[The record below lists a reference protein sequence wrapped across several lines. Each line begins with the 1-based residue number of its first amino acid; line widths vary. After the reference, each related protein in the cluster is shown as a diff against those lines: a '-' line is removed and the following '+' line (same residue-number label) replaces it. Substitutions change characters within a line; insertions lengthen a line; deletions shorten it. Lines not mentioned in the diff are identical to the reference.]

1 VGRGMLFLTPV
12 TPVPVTSLGRVHMTG
27 IGGTGMAGVA
37 RLLLGRGVQV
47 SGTDRAPSAEIEELA
62 WLGAVI
68 HIGHSAGYLGDA
80 DTLVMTSAIRQDNP
94 ELAEARRRGL
104 PVLHR
109 AAALASLMFGRQ
121 GIAVTGTHGKTTTT
135 SMLTTVLR
143 HCGADPSYV
152 IGGILAETG
161 VCAADGAGAPFVVEA
176 DESDGSFVMLSPQ
189 AAIVTCIQ
197 ADHLDRYADL
207 AQIEAAFAAFA
218 GRLPDGGVLVACA
231 DDPGSARLADAA
243 ARRLRV
249 LRYGMSEDCDY
260 RVSAVQRRGMT
271 TVATVTPGPRAALTA
286 PAGLRI
292 QVPVPGGHNALNAAA
307 ALALASEL
315 GYPAGEVVAGLAA
328 YGGARRRMEVK
339 GEADGVSVLDSYAHH
354 PAEIAA
360 DLTAARELAEG
371 GRVIVVFQPHLYSRT
386 RIFAAEFG
394 AALSLADEVIV
405 LDIYAARE
413 EPEPGV
419 TGQLIAEKISGPVAR
434 FLPDLAGVPD
444 MISGI
449 AKPGDLV
456 FTMGA
461 GNVTALGPLIVAALR
476 ERAGAGP

>member
-1 VGRGMLFLTPV
+1 MLFLTPV

-94 ELAEARRRGL
+94 ELA
-104 PVLHR
+104 
-109 AAALASLMFGRQ
+109 AALASLMFGRQ

-197 ADHLDRYADL
+197 A
-207 AQIEAAFAAFA
+207 
-218 GRLPDGGVLVACA
+218 
-231 DDPGSARLADAA
+231 
-243 ARRLRV
+243 
-249 LRYGMSEDCDY
+249 
-260 RVSAVQRRGMT
+260 
-271 TVATVTPGPRAALTA
+271 
-286 PAGLRI
+286 
-292 QVPVPGGHNALNAAA
+292 
-307 ALALASEL
+307 
-315 GYPAGEVVAGLAA
+315 
-328 YGGARRRMEVK
+328 
-339 GEADGVSVLDSYAHH
+339 
-354 PAEIAA
+354 
-360 DLTAARELAEG
+360 
-371 GRVIVVFQPHLYSRT
+371 
-386 RIFAAEFG
+386 
-394 AALSLADEVIV
+394 
-405 LDIYAARE
+405 
-413 EPEPGV
+413 
-419 TGQLIAEKISGPVAR
+419 
-434 FLPDLAGVPD
+434 
-444 MISGI
+444 
-449 AKPGDLV
+449 
-456 FTMGA
+456 
-461 GNVTALGPLIVAALR
+461 
-476 ERAGAGP
+476 